1 MILTTHE
8 PFLQSKAQMLLLPVS
23 TDGNLAHPVVARC
36 KSLFADNYEA
46 YHKKAIAGELML
58 GQTLT
63 VTLDRQ
69 ITGLGV
75 QTNSVQYIGNL
86 VCQKFPEHPISVR
99 MFERCLTELKPKLYE
114 LMRYQGVRRVA
125 LLGSALLAKSGE
137 PSEHVS
143 WLTVQSIV
151 QSVRSVLGD
160 VPKLTIE
167 IHFNKETELPILQK
181 TLEK

>member
-36 KSLFADNYEA
+36 KSLFADNYDV

-86 VCQKFPEHPISVR
+86 VCQKFPEHPISIR

-125 LLGSALLAKSGE
+125 LLGSALLIKTTTE
-137 PSEHVS
+137 PSPQVV
-143 WLTVQSIV
+143 WLTAQSIV
-151 QSVRSVLGD
+151 QSVQSVLGD
-160 VPKLTIE
+160 VPKLTVE

-181 TLEK
+181 SA